1 MKTTAW
7 QARLRQHRLIRLV
20 LAVLLVLPAGVGFSQ
35 GTGFPTLED
44 DFAARPTIT
53 LLPDPTLPY
62 ADSLFGSAFGS
73 NSNATI
79 EAGEPYLEGISSG
92 QTVWGTWTP
101 PTKGLLTL
109 SPSAE
114 TFSPLLTVYTGD
126 TLPTLSLVASN
137 TYEICYSDGDCG
149 CHWRETNQITFF
161 VTRGQPYQICLDSA
175 IITDASWV
183 TEQLPQGTLPT
194 GPYQIMTSLLPS
206 LSVVLPVV
214 LPPGFSGDP
223 DPVNASQFSS
233 FYVVQQT
240 TNILSGGPFELD
252 FSFIPSPQND
262 DFTNAFTL
270 TGPHVFLMATN
281 MAATKEP
288 GEPDH
293 QGNSGG
299 SSVWYAWKA
308 PATGRVTLSTNDIP
322 VYAPPASGNGG
333 DYGDTSITI
342 YSGEGGTGIVGL
354 PYYSPP
360 TCGTEIYQ
368 DPPPPPPPFYPLLGV
383 YTGTNVAAL
392 TSVNPVAMQLAAY
405 PGALEF
411 NALKGQTYQI
421 AYDGNLGSTGII
433 PLYLDLTTPAVNS
446 TFAGRIALHGVSVV
460 ATGYNAGAAVQ
471 PGGPVLAGSTGKNAW
486 WSWQAPV
493 SGPVT
498 LDLSGSDYAYPLGV
512 FTGATLGSL
521 KPVATN
527 TESLTFTAVQGT
539 TYQIAV
545 GDANG
550 FTGGINLR
558 LQAPIVNLPLLQ
570 KTGQRNGTVLTY
582 GAPNNVVAGFLSSPD
597 NVNWSLIATKVASG
611 YGVQF
616 LAQPSPTPNG
626 PFYRA
631 IIFDLAR

>member
-1 MKTTAW
+1 MKISATHSFLPYP
-7 QARLRQHRLIRLV
+7 RCLRLV
-20 LAVLLVLPAGVGFSQ
+20 LAVWLTLPAWLGVSQ
-35 GTGFPTLED
+35 EAVFPILKD
-44 DFAARPTIT
+44 DFAARPTII
-53 LLPDPTLPY
+53 LDLDPALPY
-62 ADSLFGSAFGS
+62 ANSLSGSAFGS

-79 EAGEPYLEGISSG
+79 QAGEPYLEGISSG

-126 TLPTLSLVASN
+126 SLPSLSLVASN

-161 VTRGQPYQICLDSA
+161 VTRGQPCQICLDSA

-183 TEQLPQGTLPT
+183 TEQLPQGTLPN
-194 GPYQIMTSLLPS
+194 GPYQ
-206 LSVVLPVV
+206 
-214 LPPGFSGDP
+214 P
-223 DPVNASQFSS
+223 DSYWVPNVEGPQISA

-240 TNILSGGPFELD
+240 TNILSGDPFELD

-262 DFTNAFTL
+262 DFTNAFKL
-270 TGPHVFLMATN
+270 TGPHIFLMATN

-293 QGNSGG
+293 QGNTGG
-299 SSVWYAWKA
+299 SSVWYSWTA
-308 PATGRVTLSTNDIP
+308 PAAGRVTLTTNYIP
-322 VYAPPASGNGG
+322 IYSPPASGDGG
-333 DYGDTSITI
+333 DYGYYGVSTTTVYGGNRPGNAGIEI
-342 YSGEGGTGIVGL
+342 YISFV
-354 PYYSPP
+354 P

-368 DPPPPPPPFYPLLGV
+368 DPPPPPPPFYPLLGI

-392 TSVNPVAMQLAAY
+392 TSVNPVSMQLAAY

-411 NALKGQTYQI
+411 NAIKGQTYKI
-421 AYDGNLGSTGII
+421 ACDGNLGSTGII

-446 TFAGRIALHGVSVV
+446 AFAGRIFLHGVSIV
-460 ATGYNAGAAVQ
+460 ATGYNAGAVVQ
-471 PGGPVLAGSTGKNAW
+471 TGGPVLAGSTGKNAW
-486 WSWQAPV
+486 WTWRAPV

-512 FTGATLGSL
+512 FAGSTLAGL
-521 KPVATN
+521 KRVATN
-527 TESLTFTAVQGT
+527 TESLTFTAVQGM

-545 GDANG
+545 GDTQGLA
-550 FTGGINLR
+550 GGINIR
-558 LQAPIVNLPLLQ
+558 LQAPIVDLVLL
-570 KTGQRNGTVLTY
+570 KKGIAREGTQITY
-582 GAPNNVVAGFLSSPD
+582 SSPNHVVAGLLSSTD
-597 NVNWSLIATKVASG
+597 GVNWNLVETKVASG
-611 YGVQF
+611 NEVRFLVQT
-616 LAQPSPTPNG
+616 PPTQNG

-631 IIFDLAR
+631 IIFDLATFEGEK